1 VIVFGALFSEWEN
14 GYAVRFPLPFLF
26 LTHALMTEYSSVVT
40 VTAVKE
46 LADSLATVGFDL
58 AAGVLPTLM
67 YYGLIVGVLVGLV
80 ALVVYGFRRV
90 FRTH

>member
-1 VIVFGALFSEWEN
+1 MDGYSE
-14 GYAVRFPLPFLF
+14 
-26 LTHALMTEYSSVVT
+26 VVT
-40 VTAVKE
+40 VTAVKS

-58 AAGVLPTLM
+58 AEGVLPTLM
-67 YYGLIVGVLVGLV
+67 YYGLVVGILVGLV